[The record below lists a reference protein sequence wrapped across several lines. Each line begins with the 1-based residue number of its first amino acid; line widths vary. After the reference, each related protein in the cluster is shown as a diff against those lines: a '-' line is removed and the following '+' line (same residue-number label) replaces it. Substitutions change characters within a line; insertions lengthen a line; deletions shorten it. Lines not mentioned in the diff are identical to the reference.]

1 MVSPPLF
8 LSTSWLAVGLVAVST
23 AFQPLPLLKASG
35 RRGSATQ
42 LASTSAGDVEAFLSA
57 NYPSAS
63 AFLSKNGDAMK
74 AIIKSEVGFTIFAPN
89 EAAFRD
95 LGDKKRAQLE
105 DVRNGEVT
113 ELHYS
118 CCLYSHW
125 RSRDGIY
132 LWICF
137 HSAICRHSCQVTDK
151 IASYHVILEPV
162 TADQLFNS
170 GGVVTEGG
178 EVPLERSVSGG
189 FFGVGGKEVS
199 MPGRRGLHLG
209 RRWIVE

>member
-113 ELHYS
+113 
-118 CCLYSHW
+118 
-125 RSRDGIY
+125 
-132 LWICF
+132 
-137 HSAICRHSCQVTDK
+137 DK

-189 FFGVGGKEVS
+189 FFGVGGKEDGSVVLNGAKVVQS
-199 MPGRRGLHLG
+199 MEFADATKTGIVHEMDGFISPTMLWRYADQLRIPGSN
-209 RRWIVE
+209 